1 MKNYHKFLQSLIRM
15 TIARCQIYDSFAAV
29 SLQQEVKDYLPF
41 TSGRFPFIGW
51 VMVRDNFLMLPGW
64 FTRDDINDI
73 IFSICVSQCAAS
85 ALI

>member
-41 TSGRFPFIGW
+41 TSGRFPFIG
-51 VMVRDNFLMLPGW
+51 
-64 FTRDDINDI
+64 
-73 IFSICVSQCAAS
+73 
-85 ALI
+85 